1 MYISDEA
8 VLQMERQRAALNTI
22 LIEKGITTKTGLPL
36 NDMINICDNLENGKD
51 TADLIANQIADDY
64 RNDAIKIIDDYG
76 FYKKNIPHL
85 LLKGLKQVNYCGMYK
100 VTTNNL
106 ILGNLESVVG
116 TSYMFGEC
124 VGNNFVAPKLTK
136 PNTSYGFFGPT
147 SFPNIIV
154 PNYSRN
160 LDIFGNSSHRTL
172 KLLDVTQTGFAG
184 LNNSQIETMIIR
196 NSNVTSLANVAHLTN
211 TLNCTIY
218 VPSDLIESYKIAT
231 NWSTVYAQGKVNFV
245 ALEGSKYESKK
256 WFMNEQWYK
265 DEEAYWQ
272 NKYQNPDF
280 HIIDDE
286 SWAD

>member
-1 MYISDEA
+1 MYISDET
-8 VLQMERQRAALNTI
+8 VLQMERQRAALNNI

-51 TADLIANQIADDY
+51 TVDLMADQIEDDY
-64 RNDAIKIIDDYG
+64 RNDDIKTISNYG
-76 FYKKNIPHL
+76 FSYKNIPHIF
-85 LLKGLKQVNYCGMYK
+85 LKGLKQVTTSSMQGVK
-100 VTTNNL
+100 TNNL
-106 ILGNLESVVG
+106 ILGNLERVVG
-116 TSYMFGEC
+116 GSYMFASC

-136 PNTSYGFFGPT
+136 SNAEYGFFGNS

-154 PNYSRN
+154 PNFSQTYS
-160 LDIFGNSSHRTL
+160 IFGNASHRTL
-172 KLLDVTQTGFAG
+172 KLLDVTQMAFAG
-184 LNNSQIETMIIR
+184 LNNSIIETMIMR
-196 NSNVTSLANVAHLTN
+196 NVGVVPLSNVVYLTN
-211 TLNCTIY
+211 TLNCTVY
-218 VPSDLIESYKIAT
+218 VPSNLIESYKTAT
-231 NWSTVYAQGKVNFV
+231 NRSTVYAQGKVNFV

>member
-64 RNDAIKIIDDYG
+64 RNDDIKIIDDYG

-85 LLKGLKQVNYCGMYK
+85 LLKGLKQVNYCGMWK

-116 TSYMFGEC
+116 TSYIFGEC

-136 PNTSYGFFGPT
+136 SNTSYGFFGPT

-154 PNYSRN
+154 PNYSKN
-160 LDIFGNSSHRTL
+160 FDIFGNSSHSTL
-172 KLLDVTQTGFAG
+172 KLLDVTQIGFSG
-184 LNNSQIETMIIR
+184 LNRSLIETMIIR
-196 NSNVTSLANVAHLTN
+196 NVGVVPLSNVAYLTN

-218 VPSDLIESYKIAT
+218 VPSNLIESYKTAT